1 MRSAERVAKQGSMVG
16 ALTVVSLQV
25 LVQPVV
31 KVAPRAA
38 VPQAP
43 LALPVL
49 ACSGHSA
56 ARPNRTMALRLL
68 CP

>member
-1 MRSAERVAKQGSMVG
+1 MRSAERVAKQGWMVG
-16 ALTVVSLQV
+16 ALAVVSLQV

-31 KVAPRAA
+31 KVVPKA
-38 VPQAP
+38 VVP
-43 LALPVL
+43 LALPAR

-56 ARPNRTMALRLL
+56 ARPNRTMALRPL